1 MSHDHA
7 QLSKIA
13 AAAVLWGTTGVVVA
27 LLGRTT
33 TLTPIT
39 IGFYRLAIAAVAL
52 LALTYLRRIAP
63 LSGTVRYVRA
73 APARRG
79 ASSLRAAPAPRAA
92 SSLRAAPV
100 RRAASS
106 LRAGSIGAA
115 PSLRATPS
123 LRAAPGRLV
132 LTGVFLGAYQALY
145 FIAVA
150 NAGVGVATMVSLGIA
165 PIGLLIGEA
174 IRARR
179 RPSRHALMVVTAAVV
194 GLALISAGPS
204 GAAPRPWLGLAAAIG
219 SGLGYAVSALL
230 SRSLA
235 DRADPLTLT
244 AATSAIG
251 AVALL
256 PLAAV
261 AGLTFAPSPGTITLL
276 IYLGVITTA
285 VAYGLFYAGLRR
297 VAGSVATVLTL
308 LEPLTAALLAAA
320 ILGETLAPAALLG
333 GTLILAAVVMLAIR
347 PRQRHTSAIPG
358 L

>member
-1 MSHDHA
+1 M
-7 QLSKIA
+7 
-13 AAAVLWGTTGVVVA
+13 
-27 LLGRTT
+27 
-33 TLTPIT
+33 
-39 IGFYRLAIAAVAL
+39 
-52 LALTYLRRIAP
+52 
-63 LSGTVRYVRA
+63 
-73 APARRG
+73 
-79 ASSLRAAPAPRAA
+79 
-92 SSLRAAPV
+92 
-100 RRAASS
+100 
-106 LRAGSIGAA
+106 
-115 PSLRATPS
+115 
-123 LRAAPGRLV
+123 V

-165 PIGLLIGEA
+165 PIGLLIWES

-179 RPSRHALMVVTAAVV
+179 RPSRRALMVVTAAVV

-261 AGLTFAPSPGTITLL
+261 AGLTFGPSPGTITLL
-276 IYLGVITTA
+276 LYLGVITTA
-285 VAYGLFYAGLRR
+285 VAYGLFYAGLRG

-320 ILGETLAPAALLG
+320 VLGETLAPAALLG

-347 PRQRHTSAIPG
+347 PRQRHPSAVPG
-358 L
+358 S